1 MLWGEG
7 RSLALPLLRG
17 RRENIGKVSDA
28 FVMLEKCGLPQLHI
42 QNITLPRVEY
52 EIEEALKATAKHK
65 NEEQRRKS
73 RGIAQRTK
81 CRMRLMRLL
90 HILSNGSDQTAGF

>member
-7 RSLALPLLRG
+7 RSLALPLLCG

-28 FVMLEKCGLPQLHI
+28 FMMLEKCGLLQLHI
-42 QNITLPRVEY
+42 QNVTLPRVEY
-52 EIEEALKATAKHK
+52 EIEEALKTTAKYK

-73 RGIAQRTK
+73 RLLVLPDAYGGI
-81 CRMRLMRLL
+81 
-90 HILSNGSDQTAGF
+90 